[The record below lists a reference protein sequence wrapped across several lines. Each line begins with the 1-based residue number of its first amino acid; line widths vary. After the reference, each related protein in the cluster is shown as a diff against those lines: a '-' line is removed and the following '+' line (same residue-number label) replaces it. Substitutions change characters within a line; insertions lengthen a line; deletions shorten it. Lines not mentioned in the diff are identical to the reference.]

1 MDIGQGAGLATTSG
15 VRPLLP
21 PIVAGALAKADAGID
36 FDGTNF
42 AWMESWPWIL
52 GLAAVFIAFWLADRR
67 APEAGATG
75 TGPPWGETAQQ
86 RGYLVYCVAVG
97 ALLFAASLAAG
108 DDTSWPGF
116 LAGAALGVLAYF
128 SITRLFEGANQRL
141 LARGDNGVVLGL
153 ARDLIGI
160 VTVVAVVLLDVLGYV
175 VVLAALLL
183 LFGARRAA
191 AGKYEGLRILR

>member
-1 MDIGQGAGLATTSG
+1 MDIGQGAGLATTGG

-36 FDGTNF
+36 FSGTDF
-42 AWMESWPWIL
+42 AWMESWVFI
-52 GLAAVFIAFWLADRR
+52 GVLAAIYVGYWVADRR
-67 APEAGATG
+67 TPGAPKSE
-75 TGPPWGETAQQ
+75 PPWGDRLQQ
-86 RGYLVYCVAVG
+86 GGYVMLAIAGG
-97 ALLFAASLAAG
+97 ALTFAATLADGGHAV
-108 DDTSWPGF
+108 WPGIV
-116 LAGAALGVLAYF
+116 AGAALGVLAYM
-128 SITRLFEGANQRL
+128 SITRLFEGAVQRL
-141 LARGDNGVVLGL
+141 AASGDNGVVLGL
-153 ARDLIGI
+153 ARDAIGI